1 MKYTVENTSAV
12 GKHKRVFVDGVEI
25 SNVIECDTNEGYAVY
40 HPIDTNG
47 NLRIC
52 EDYLATE
59 TIHGVV
65 TVEDIRR

>member
-12 GKHKRVFVDGVEI
+12 GRHKRVFVDGVELR
-25 SNVIECDTNEGYAVY
+25 NVIECDTSEGYATY
-40 HPIDTNG
+40 HPTDENG

-52 EDYLATE
+52 GDDLATE

-65 TVEDIRR
+65 TVEDVA